1 MTKSPAPFPVRPR
14 PRPVKTLGVLNIVFG
29 AILLA
34 YSWLMIGGFA
44 FNGMSAGPA
53 QALEKAVRD
62 QARIEHDETIRRLE
76 ALEQRASYEPARDL
90 FRAERLRREEEEPRM
105 PAAAEMIM
113 MGSRMQGMMVWTGLG
128 AVLGLGLNLLLIASG
143 VGLVQRVEWGRRLGL
158 WAAGLKMPLVVVM
171 QLLWLV
177 WIVPSLSRAI
187 GESVGGMLNAQG
199 GGMPANMPNMTQL
212 YAVIYT
218 LWGVFVLVAGSIY
231 PIILLVM
238 LRRPG
243 LKAACEPAERRGRA
257 MLMEAARS

>member
-1 MTKSPAPFPVRPR
+1 MMKPPAPIPVRPR
-14 PRPVKTLGVLNIVFG
+14 PRPVRTLGILNILFG

-34 YSWLMIGGFA
+34 YSWLMIGSFA

-53 QALEKAVRD
+53 QALEAAIRD
-62 QARIEHDETIRRLE
+62 HAKVDHDAAIRRLG
-76 ALEQRASYEPARDL
+76 ALERRASSEEVRDL
-90 FRAERLRREEEEPRM
+90 YRAERLRREGEEPKV
-105 PAAAEMIM
+105 PPAAEMLL
-113 MGSRMQGMMVWTGLG
+113 MGGRMRGMMAWTGIG

-158 WAAGLKMPLVVVM
+158 WAAGLKLPVVLVM
-171 QLLWLV
+171 QVLWLA

-187 GESVGGMLNAQG
+187 GDSVGGMMSAQR
-199 GGMPANMPNMTQL
+199 GGMPAGMPNMTQL

-243 LKAACEPAERRGRA
+243 IRAACEPAGRRGRA
-257 MLMEAARS
+257 MLLEAARS